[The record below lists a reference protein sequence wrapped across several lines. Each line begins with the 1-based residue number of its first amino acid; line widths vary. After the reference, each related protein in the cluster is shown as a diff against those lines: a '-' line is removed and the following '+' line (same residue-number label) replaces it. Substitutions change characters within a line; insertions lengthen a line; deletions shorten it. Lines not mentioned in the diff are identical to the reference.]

1 MRHLIMW
8 IAALASAAV
17 LAGEPA
23 DGQSGRQWSA
33 DKLAQALQLDEQQA
47 DQVAQIL
54 NGERERL
61 RALRDEGVEGNGDAR
76 SEIQRIHEDTLNQL
90 RGVLDEQQME
100 KLQQVMQRRRAQMRD
115 GQDSQDDAQQ

>member
-1 MRHLIMW
+1 MRYLIMW

-17 LAGEPA
+17 LADEP
-23 DGQSGRQWSA
+23 SEGRQWSA

-61 RALRDEGVEGNGDAR
+61 RALRDEGVEGDGDAR